1 MDIGSIP
8 GFVISAAVALALGWI
23 GWQEWGK
30 ANKEERLAIIRRVV
44 LSVEEYAKAK
54 NLKGSA
60 KLVVALDRLEKLL
73 PKMDPAEL
81 DEEIHAVVAELNQGR
96 LPATEAEAAT
106 GTVRS
111 PWYE

>member
-1 MDIGSIP
+1 MDIGSILN
-8 GFVISAAVALALGWI
+8 FVIGAVIALALGWI

-30 ANKEERLAIIRRVV
+30 ASKEERLATIRRVV
-44 LSVEEYAKAK
+44 LSVEEYAKARK
-54 NLKGSA
+54 LKGSA
-60 KLVVALDRLEKLL
+60 KLVMALERLSELL
-73 PKMDPAEL
+73 PDMDADEL
-81 DEEIHAVVAELNQGR
+81 DEQVHAVVAELNQGR